1 MENAQERIT
10 RLEKF
15 IKEWGV
21 KPGVF
26 ARKAGISRP
35 HMQRLRNGLADPT
48 RGVMCKLALAAS
60 EMRGRRVFIDEMF
73 ELTESEWLAHNF
85 LIIARVILTTLPP
98 MSPNELAMF
107 DPQALRLR
115 KPRSK

>member
-1 MENAQERIT
+1 MTNPKTATT
-10 RLEKF
+10 RLEGF

-21 KPGVF
+21 RPGVF

-35 HMQRLRNGLADPT
+35 HMRRLRNGLADPT

-60 EMRGRRVFIDEMF
+60 ELRGRRVFIDEMF

-85 LIIARVILTTLPP
+85 LIIARVILTTLPL
-98 MSPNELAMF
+98 MSPDELAMF
-107 DPQALRLR
+107 DPYA
-115 KPRSK
+115 RSE

>member
-1 MENAQERIT
+1 MT

-15 IKEWGV
+15 ITEWGV

-60 EMRGRRVFIDEMF
+60 AMRGRRVFIIEMF
-73 ELTESEWLAHNF
+73 ELTESEQLAHGL
-85 LIIARVILTTLPP
+85 LITAKMVLCTMPEPLEVP
-98 MSPNELAMF
+98 
-107 DPQALRLR
+107 
-115 KPRSK
+115 K